1 MESQKNNLNQE
12 ELYFKE
18 LQPSKVPEKIETQI
32 DEFLFATEYRSE
44 EAILR
49 KFAFG
54 YGISCFTILFFYHQM
69 GAGFLNFDIGVVLNF
84 LGPILKQLINSI
96 VFNSLAVAA
105 VLVLS
110 FKKEE
115 LELLLQFKEKIVY
128 GLTFFIWL
136 FICMFG
142 SEFTWAGA
150 FLWLI
155 GAFFGAGIGLNFG
168 IKFIQE
174 KL

>member
-12 ELYFKE
+12 ELYLKE
-18 LQPSKVPEKIETQI
+18 LQTTKVPEAIEKQI
-32 DEFLFATEYRSE
+32 DEFLFAIEYRTE

-69 GAGFLNFDIGVVLNF
+69 GAGFLNFDIGIVLNF
-84 LGPILKQLINSI
+84 LGSTLKQLINSI
-96 VFNSLAVAA
+96 VFNSLAVSS
-105 VLVLS
+105 VLILS

-115 LELLLQFKEKIVY
+115 LEILLQFKEKIVY

-136 FICMFG
+136 LVCMFG
-142 SEFTWAGA
+142 LEFSWPSAI
-150 FLWLI
+150 LWLL
-155 GAFFGAGIGLNFG
+155 GAFFGAGVGLNFG